1 MRIFNILILVFFALL
16 FANCSPPIEPAP
28 SEIMYFL
35 LIDRFVDGNPD
46 NNEGS
51 NSSSYEPYDGTNP
64 EALKHYQGGDLLG
77 VTQSLDSLR
86 AMGITMIWISPFI
99 DNSNTD
105 YVGWWPYHGYHPI
118 DFYKVDEHFGT
129 LEDLKTL
136 VETAHAKDMKI
147 IFDMPFNQTAAD
159 HPWINDESKKD
170 WFHVDDAGEPYAITD
185 WQNQEQIE
193 RGELHGLP
201 DLAQERAEVATYLIE
216 VSKYWIEETSCD
228 GFRLDA
234 VKHAPISFWRNY
246 TQRIRELAGP
256 DFLLLGE
263 VFWGEAWR
271 IEPYDDLGF
280 DFLFD
285 IPGYYAIRNTFN
297 KGASLGDFSKFYE
310 LNSKNLPNTF
320 FATLIDNHDVARFN
334 VGLEENAW
342 KKQMLALGWL
352 MTSPGLPVIYSGTE
366 IGMKG
371 YSVDDVS
378 GESQDYL
385 NRLPYPQKL
394 SPEQLLQK
402 KQFTEL
408 AKLRNQHPALS
419 KGDFKE
425 LYKDWSVYA
434 YVRTWGDENI
444 LVCLNTAG
452 TQEFISIP
460 LAEGIDMSEIHKT
473 YGEAVIRREE
483 GELLLR
489 LPPNTMSTWEFEGEV
504 SNHLP
509 EWTGFT
515 DRLSAD
521 YQLKRLY
528 YIDEDRSIARFQ
540 IAGDFSNWVAGDY
553 PTSRRGDSLFIEVP
567 LKPGSYQYKFILN
580 GNIWIADPNALENST
595 DPYGGRNSILTVSSR

>member
-1 MRIFNILILVFFALL
+1 MRIFNNFILASLCIL
-16 FANCSPPIEPAP
+16 FANCAPTVEPVPA
-28 SEIMYFL
+28 EIMYFL

-51 NSSSYEPYDGTNP
+51 NPRSYEPYDGTNP
-64 EALKHYQGGDLLG
+64 AALKHYQGGDLIG
-77 VTQSLDSLR
+77 ITQSLDSLN

-129 LEDLKTL
+129 LEDLKAL
-136 VETAHAKDMKI
+136 VESAHVKGMKI

-159 HPWINDESKKD
+159 HPWINDEHKKN
-170 WFHVDDAGEPYAITD
+170 WFHLDESGEPYVITD

-201 DLAQERAEVATYLIE
+201 DLAQERADVADYIFD
-216 VSKYWIEETSCD
+216 VSKYWIDETGCD

-246 TQRIRELAGP
+246 TKRIREFAGA

-271 IEPYDDLGF
+271 IEPYDDIGF

-297 KGASLGDFSKFYE
+297 KGAGLGDFSKFYE
-310 LNSKNLPNTF
+310 LNSKKLPITSL
-320 FATLIDNHDVARFN
+320 ATLIDNHDVARFN
-334 VGLEENAW
+334 VGLEEHAW

-352 MTSPGLPVIYSGTE
+352 MTAPGLPVIYSGTE

-371 YSVDDVS
+371 YSVGDVS

-385 NRLPYPQKL
+385 NRLPYPGVL
-394 SPEQLLQK
+394 SQEQLLQK
-402 KQFTEL
+402 KQFIEL
-408 AKLRNQHPALS
+408 TSLRNQHPALS
-419 KGDFKE
+419 TGAFRE

-434 YVRTWGDENI
+434 YVRTLGDENI
-444 LVCLNTAG
+444 LVCLNNAG
-452 TQEFISIP
+452 TQEFLSIP
-460 LAEGIDMSEIHKT
+460 LPKDMDMSEIHKV
-473 YGEAVIRREE
+473 YGEAVIRLEE

-489 LPPNTMSTWEFEGEV
+489 LPPNTLSVWEFEGGLSETF
-504 SNHLP
+504 P
-509 EWTGFT
+509 KWIDFT
-515 DRLSAD
+515 DRLSSD
-521 YQLKRLY
+521 YQVKQLY
-528 YIDEDRSIARFQ
+528 YIDADKSVNQFQ
-540 IAGDFSNWVAGDY
+540 IAGDFSNWVAGDF
-553 PTSRRGDSLFIEVP
+553 PVHRQGDSLFIEVP
-567 LKPGSYQYKFILN
+567 LKPGKYQYKFILN
-580 GNIWIADPNALENST
+580 GNTWIADPNAAEFLT
-595 DPYGGRNSILTVSSR
+595 DPYGGRNSILTIIPQ